1 MPPSTRR
8 VQEFESLCVFAPTRV
23 AFAFAFALVA
33 MENCVRGRAGG
44 RVGEAA
50 GSSLPL
56 PPPPR
61 LAAAGVNSSS
71 AAAAASIRAH
81 LARTASGV
89 DAQPSPRSLLS
100 RILLRGGGGDGGSGG
115 GGFGCRVRLPR
126 RYGGG
131 MREER
136 KDGADQGETP
146 RVKVVEPPRPPPEL
160 PLETPRSSLG
170 AAGIMIK

>member
-1 MPPSTRR
+1 
-8 VQEFESLCVFAPTRV
+8 
-23 AFAFAFALVA
+23 
-33 MENCVRGRAGG
+33 MENCVRGRAAGG
-44 RVGEAA
+44 RVREDA
-50 GSSLPL
+50 GSSSLPL

-61 LAAAGVNSSS
+61 LAAANSS
-71 AAAAASIRAH
+71 AAAASIRAH

-100 RILLRGGGGDGGSGG
+100 RILLRGGGDGGSGGG

-131 MREER
+131 LREER
-136 KDGADQGETP
+136 KDGAEQGETP
-146 RVKVVEPPRPPPEL
+146 RVKVVEPPPPPLPEL

-170 AAGIMIK
+170 SAFRGRRIIICTKNLPLNSERLLELWRRREQ

>member
-1 MPPSTRR
+1 
-8 VQEFESLCVFAPTRV
+8 
-23 AFAFAFALVA
+23 
-33 MENCVRGRAGG
+33 MENCVRGRRAGG
-44 RVGEAA
+44 SRVREEEAA
-50 GSSLPL
+50 ASSSLPL

-61 LAAAGVNSSS
+61 LAAVNSSN

-100 RILLRGGGGDGGSGG
+100 RILLRGGGDGGS
-115 GGFGCRVRLPR
+115 GFGCRVRLPR

-131 MREER
+131 LREER
-136 KDGADQGETP
+136 KEGAEIGETP
-146 RVKVVEPPRPPPEL
+146 RVKVVEPPPLPPPEL

-170 AAGIMIK
+170 SACRGRMITKLIKSSTNSEQRKKYIYIMLA

>member
-1 MPPSTRR
+1 
-8 VQEFESLCVFAPTRV
+8 
-23 AFAFAFALVA
+23 

-44 RVGEAA
+44 RVREEA

-61 LAAAGVNSSS
+61 LAAANPSN

-100 RILLRGGGGDGGSGG
+100 RILLRGGDGGSGG

-131 MREER
+131 LREER
-136 KDGADQGETP
+136 KDGAEQGETP
-146 RVKVVEPPRPPPEL
+146 RVKVVEPPPPPPPEL

-170 AAGIMIK
+170 SACRGRMITKLNLLLIQNRGKNIMLA